1 MTSDVPRTRWAR
13 GREAFL
19 VLALAGPPL
28 LLQLRR
34 GAVTATDHLEPA
46 AALLTGLGGLLLVHR
61 IVDDLAGRAVAA
73 WTTLALLYGTF
84 LLADMTAGPDALP
97 HTTSFTLAAL
107 ALTLAWEM
115 REARLPARVFTAT
128 AALLAA
134 AAVPYLV
141 ANVAP
146 VPRLPQLAET
156 LFASRGG
163 LLYWTPILW
172 AGFLGYVPL
181 ARREGRWVAVPAL
194 GMMTV
199 LVAATSGVGT
209 GHFFA
214 GGRFHAAL
222 PFLGL
227 GLGAAFAELRAVVAR
242 RPLIPVV
249 AGAGAL
255 VLWNTLFMEQYRTDA
270 MPRDFAV
277 SFAQVTETNAAILSE
292 AVGSPVAWPA
302 NWLFAWRHGVPA
314 ARYDFVVGQS
324 LFGDGGL
331 GGAIVIGDDR
341 VDPALLAEGWG
352 PRRPCGGALCREVL
366 GEARLLVPV
375 TTVGPVR
382 MIVHADG
389 AGTLTLHVNGRRVA
403 DMPLGPALA
412 PVALPQPF
420 GVWHRGVNHVVLSCA
435 PPGEARIERL
445 GFEPEEGTR

>member
-1 MTSDVPRTRWAR
+1 VTSDAPRAGWS
-13 GREAFL
+13 REAFL

-34 GAVTATDHLEPA
+34 DAVTPSDPIEGV

-61 IVDDLAGRAVAA
+61 IVDGFAGRAAA
-73 WTTLALLYGTF
+73 TWTTLALLYGTF
-84 LLADMTAGPDALP
+84 LLADVTSGADALP
-97 HTTSFTLAAL
+97 HTMSFTLAAL
-107 ALTLAWEM
+107 ALALARGM
-115 REARLPARVFTAT
+115 RGARPPVLALAAT

-134 AAVPYLV
+134 GAIPFVRAG
-141 ANVAP
+141 VAP
-146 VPRLPQLAET
+146 VPRWLHFGET

-172 AGFLGYVPL
+172 AGFLGYLPL

-194 GMMTV
+194 GMIAV
-199 LVAATSGVGT
+199 LVAATSDVGT
-209 GHFFA
+209 DRFFA

-227 GLGAAFAELRAVVAR
+227 GLGAAFSEVRAVAAR
-242 RPLIPVV
+242 RPLVPVV

-255 VLWNTLFMEQYRTDA
+255 VLWNVLFMEQYRTDA
-270 MPRDFAV
+270 MPRDFVV
-277 SFAQVTETNAAILSE
+277 SFARVTETNASILSE

-314 ARYDFVVGQS
+314 ARYDSVVGQS

-341 VDPALLAEGWG
+341 VDPALLGEGWG
-352 PRRPCGGALCREVL
+352 PRRPCEGALCRTVL
-366 GEARLLVPV
+366 GEARVLVPV
-375 TTVGPVR
+375 TTVGPAR
-382 MIVHADG
+382 MIVHARG
-389 AGTLTLHVNGRRVA
+389 SGTLTLHVNGRRVA
-403 DMPLGPALA
+403 EMPLDPALA

-420 GVWHRGVNHVVLSCA
+420 GAWHRGVNHVVLACA
-435 PPGEARIERL
+435 PPAEAWIERL
-445 GFEPEEGTR
+445 AFEPDEGTR